1 MKNSKTL
8 LQEVVSG
15 LKVDESA
22 YEISSIAYFL
32 LENYYGLSRTDIVS
46 GKLITWSP
54 EKAAA
59 LQNSVQRI
67 NRGEPVQYVVG
78 SETFYGR
85 RFQVNPSVLIPRPET
100 EELIGVVLSYVK
112 TATVDRMQ
120 NLRVLDIGTGSGCIA
135 ITLSL
140 ELPPEAEIYAS
151 DVSAAA
157 LAVARGNARDLNARV
172 TFLEHD
178 ILRDKLPLSELDV
191 IVSNPPYVT
200 EKEKA
205 QMKPNVLAHEP
216 ATALFVNDDDPLA
229 FYRAIVAQA
238 TEGLREGGL
247 LAVEINEH
255 RGLEVARLLL
265 NGGFSDVNV
274 LKDLSGKNR
283 IVRGVRIGR

>member
-46 GKLITWSP
+46 GKPITWSP

-255 RGLEVARLLL
+255 RGLEVAGLLL